1 MALRTVFSVVAFV
14 NSGFLPQASVCGTF
28 FTRSFFTRSFFTRSF
43 LPEAFI
49 YESFFIGSF
58 CYEIL
63 LLRQAFF
70 YPLFIYQKL
79 FMRFIYQKLFMRFIY
94 QKLFMRSLLLESFV
108 KIVLFLG
115 GICERS
121 V

>member
-14 NSGFLPQASVCGTF
+14 NSGFLPQASVCEPF
-28 FTRSFFTRSFFTRSF
+28 LRAFFTRSFFTRSF
-43 LPEAFI
+43 LPEVF
-49 YESFFIGSF
+49 
-58 CYEIL
+58 
-63 LLRQAFF
+63 
-70 YPLFIYQKL
+70 
-79 FMRFIYQKLFMRFIY
+79 QKLFMRFIY